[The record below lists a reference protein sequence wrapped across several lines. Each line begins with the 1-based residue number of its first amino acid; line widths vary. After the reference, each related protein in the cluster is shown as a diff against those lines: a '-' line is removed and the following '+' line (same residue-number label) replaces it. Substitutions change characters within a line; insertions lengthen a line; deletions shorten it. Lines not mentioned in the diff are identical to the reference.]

1 MCTYIEQRQSTFFFF
16 VFFFFCLS
24 HTKYG
29 LKDNTLSNIRPEHTV
44 NRFLLF
50 ASDLGEKSVTFSN

>member
-16 VFFFFCLS
+16 LFFFLS
-24 HTKYG
+24 HTEYG

-44 NRFLLF
+44 YRFLLF